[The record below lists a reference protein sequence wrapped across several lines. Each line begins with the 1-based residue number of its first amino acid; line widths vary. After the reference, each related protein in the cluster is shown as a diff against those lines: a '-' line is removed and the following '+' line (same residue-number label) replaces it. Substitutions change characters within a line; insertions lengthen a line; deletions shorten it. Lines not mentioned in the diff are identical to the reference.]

1 MHLAISLTSDIMV
14 KMYGLAAL
22 SDRAPEADRLLPL
35 RVALAQYLCQRGEP
49 WRCHRGH
56 EYACERNDIDSDVKQ
71 LCNVFI
77 DHRCPGSP
85 KVTGLTGQITPVRSA
100 D

>member
-1 MHLAISLTSDIMV
+1 MHLLISLTSDIMV
-14 KMYGLAAL
+14 KMYGVTAL
-22 SDRAPEADRLLPL
+22 SDRAPEADRPLAL
-35 RVALAQYLCQRGEP
+35 RVALAQYLCQQGEP

-56 EYACERNDIDSDVKQ
+56 EDAREPNCTGSDVKQ
-71 LCNVFI
+71 LCNIFI